1 MMNQDDASALIPDG
15 DDALTGTRSTQ
26 DDEVIDSAADG
37 GTQSSGDDNLDASE
51 ELDFEE
57 VLDADPAGAPLLDKL
72 ERLMIVTVFA
82 TTALTAVAWDFSVSL
97 GWFFGALL
105 SFTSVAVLRRLMRKL
120 LAGGVGATFA
130 AVILGAKA
138 LFVLAAVFLV
148 LTRLPASPIAF
159 AGGHLAVVAGLVIGS
174 VLMAPRPQR
183 GVGFSGPSDAD
194 DDDGE

>member
-1 MMNQDDASALIPDG
+1 MTKAPDIPTEATSASATDELLSELPG
-15 DDALTGTRSTQ
+15 DDLAAPVDGSGIEAEEG
-26 DDEVIDSAADG
+26 DEPDEDFA
-37 GTQSSGDDNLDASE
+37 
-51 ELDFEE
+51 DFEE
-57 VLDADPAGAPLLDKL
+57 VLDADPAGAPLLNKL
-72 ERLMIVTVFA
+72 ERVMVVTVFA
-82 TTALTAVAWDFSVSL
+82 STALTAFAADLSISL

-130 AVILGAKA
+130 AVILGGKV
-138 LFVLAAVFLV
+138 LLVLAVMFLV

-183 GVGFSGPSDAD
+183 GVGFSGPSNAD